1 MVVVLAGAAAALG
14 QGAEKKAAKD
24 AELGKKETSIAPDK
38 SLAGDVTRKKDKS
51 AAAPALQY
59 DQFRLGVEVQVASKR
74 REQIKDLK
82 RIISLSNDPK
92 EMPKLLFRLGELY
105 WEESKFQSFEANRKD
120 DEYIRAMNA
129 NDKAGMERAKAE
141 KEQLVELAKEPAKL
155 AVDQYTEIIQK
166 YKDFERSDEVLYF
179 LGQNLME
186 MGEERKS
193 LVSYKRLI
201 EKYPKSKYLPDAH
214 LAFGEYYFN
223 NSKGKRDMLEKAL
236 QSYKDAAKYPEN
248 AVYGYA
254 LYKQGWCYFNMGEYE
269 KAMDQYKAVL
279 LYAEFAG
286 KDEVEGKEKAGKG
299 SRAGLVKEARNDYVR
314 SYARK
319 IDGTPSDGKD
329 RFSKLPK
336 TNNEDLRTM
345 IKQLANLYYEDGKDK
360 EAAVAFDMLIKE
372 RPTSPEAPGYQGKI
386 IDCVMRAGNKRMTVQ
401 QVRRLVKIMDDV
413 KAANKQMNEKELKTL
428 EEAKEL
434 SERTISNLAV
444 NWHNEAKKTR
454 DDETFG
460 FANEVYADY
469 LTLFPDNA
477 KAYDLRF
484 FWAELLNDNLNKY
497 DKAAEQYTIVVE
509 TDIKRKDKCGAPPEK
524 GEDGKPKPPLC
535 RWMVNAA
542 YNAILANDQVVK
554 AVVTSGKLKLEP
566 VSDPNKKNAI
576 HPENKALLEAC
587 ERYLKHVPE
596 GEKKVE
602 IAYKA
607 AKIYY
612 DYNHLE
618 EAVARFAE
626 IALKYPDHKFEN
638 GDKAGEIAAN
648 LVLDSY
654 NLQGDWAK
662 VNEWARKFYAEEK
675 LATGKFR
682 EDLAKLIEQSA
693 FKLVNQLEAKKE
705 YAKAGEA
712 YINFVQEFPRSEIA
726 DKALYNASIDFFNAR
741 QLDKAIETRK
751 RIIQNYPKSSYVP
764 QTLFALAEGYEAITD
779 FDNAADHY
787 ELYAA
792 NYEKSSQGGG
802 APAPKRAAAKKGK
815 KGAKEKDDD
824 GKKSDQVWEEP
835 KAQIALFNAGVF
847 RDGLGQYKQAL
858 RDREHYLEL
867 WGESKDAEAVFLSIV
882 DLHEKNGAWQK
893 ALKQLEEYEKAYG
906 KDPNKLLT
914 AEGRI
919 ATIYDDKL
927 KSDKNAQRIY
937 GRVLEYYEKLP
948 KRTKGALEITA
959 LDAVARAQYQSV
971 EPEWRKYEKLRLRW
985 SKLTAIGEFKG
996 SIGEKAKALESVQ
1009 KAYTQTV
1016 TLKSADPAICALHR
1030 IGLAFDNF
1038 AEALTNP
1045 PRPKGMTED
1054 LEFEVKTQLDQQA
1067 APVKDKAAEAF
1078 MAAVQKSQ
1086 ELDVFNAC
1094 TIKSLEKLRTK
1105 YRPEQFPRMGED
1117 TAEMKMPAGKQMA
1130 LGDDV
1135 LTAVQAI
1142 PSLSPSQAAELKA
1155 ASREVARNTDD
1166 LQDRPP
1172 RDEPKPAVRT
1182 APSTNNT
1189 TAKKKTK
1196 EEEPDEPL

>member
-662 VNEWARKFYAEEK
+662 VNEWSRKFYAEEK

-792 NYEKSSQGGG
+792 NYEKSTQGGG
-802 APAPKRAAAKKGK
+802 APAPKKAAAKKGK

-867 WGESKDAEAVFLSIV
+867 WGDSKDAEAVFLSIV

-948 KRTKGALEITA
+948 KKTKGALEITA

-1155 ASREVARNTDD
+1155 ASREVARNTED

-1172 RDEPKPAVRT
+1172 RDEPKPAVRA